1 VFAPRRIIALLGAA
15 LMLCGLPTVAF
26 AQDPTGVPPL
36 SPTAPSSTTTAPAPP
51 PPPPPPTTTTPTRTT
66 PTVSGLPNTGSDP
79 RVLALLGAALVLAGI
94 GLRMRAPDGRF

>member
-15 LMLCGLPTVAF
+15 LMLCGLPTAAF

-36 SPTAPSSTTTAPAPP
+36 SPTAPTSTTTSPAPP
-51 PPPPPPTTTTPTRTT
+51 PPPPSSTTTRTRTT
-66 PTVSGLPNTGSDP
+66 PSVSGLPNTGSDP